1 MGGTRNTLTLTFRRG
16 LNVQGG
22 GQVRLTAITTTN
34 EDCVMITI
42 DWTALAPWAVTV
54 FTLALLAAHS
64 LINSRRIQQL
74 RQQLR
79 DHSENVVRELNATS
93 SGSIGVGNRVIAC
106 ERQLHEL
113 RSLFD
118 EMRQND
124 PLRVSYDE
132 ASRLVD
138 LGADVDDLMNTCG
151 ISRPEAELVSALSK
165 RQRAA

>member
-1 MGGTRNTLTLTFRRG
+1 M
-16 LNVQGG
+16 
-22 GQVRLTAITTTN
+22 TT
-34 EDCVMITI
+34 
-42 DWTALAPWAVTV
+42 DWTTLAPWALTV
-54 FTLALLAAHS
+54 LALLLLGVQG
-64 LINSRRIQQL
+64 LINARRIARL

-79 DHSENVVRELNATS
+79 DNSENLVRELHATS

-113 RSLFD
+113 RAQFD

-151 ISRPEAELVSALSK
+151 ISRPEAELVSAL
-165 RQRAA
+165 RRRQQRAA

>member
-1 MGGTRNTLTLTFRRG
+1 MM
-16 LNVQGG
+16 
-22 GQVRLTAITTTN
+22 TT
-34 EDCVMITI
+34 
-42 DWTALAPWAVTV
+42 DWTQLAPWALTLVA
-54 FTLALLAAHS
+54 FTLLAVQG
-64 LINSRRIQQL
+64 LINSRRISKV

-79 DHSENVVRELNATS
+79 ENTENLVRELHATS
-93 SGSIGVGNRVIAC
+93 SGSAGVGNRVIAC

-151 ISRPEAELVSALSK
+151 ISRPEAELVSAL
-165 RQRAA
+165 RRRQQRAA